1 MNVHARV
8 APQNH
13 KNRQTL
19 NVNAIKKK
27 KLMKAKR
34 KSNKEL
40 PKQTAK
46 TPYPVS

>member
-19 NVNAIKKK
+19 NENAIKKN
-27 KLMKAKR
+27 ANESQER
-34 KSNKEL
+34 I
-40 PKQTAK
+40 Q
-46 TPYPVS
+46 

>member
-1 MNVHARV
+1 MSVHARV

-19 NVNAIKKK
+19 NANAIKKMQ
-27 KLMKAKR
+27 MKAKR
-34 KSNKEL
+34 ESNKEI
-40 PKQTAK
+40 PKRTVK